1 MSWVVWR
8 KWEKK
13 AHQLGRCRAVRV
25 QSCFSV
31 CFREREWIQIMATM
45 SPFFIFLSLEHI
57 SLGLC
62 CVVMYW
68 FFYVLKHLKDGGHAV
83 SLFLNFIIWTNL
95 SLISLIC
102 HTNCHHLHLSNYP
115 FFYYK
120 LFKYYYYYLL
130 LFVSISKW
138 WCNIFLLYLKGIDL
152 NSDNR
157 RVNCNYSFIYRV
169 HLRLLNFIINDLNFR
184 IFCNVYPTF

>member
-1 MSWVVWR
+1 
-8 KWEKK
+8 
-13 AHQLGRCRAVRV
+13 
-25 QSCFSV
+25 
-31 CFREREWIQIMATM
+31 MATM

-57 SLGLC
+57 SLCIVLC
-62 CVVMYW
+62 CD
-68 FFYVLKHLKDGGHAV
+68 VLILLSIKTLERWGAMLSV
-83 SLFLNFIIWTNL
+83 YFLNFIIWTNL

-120 LFKYYYYYLL
+120 LFKYYLLL

-138 WCNIFLLYLKGIDL
+138 WCKIFSLYLKRIDL

-169 HLRLLNFIINDLNFR
+169 HLN
-184 IFCNVYPTF
+184 Y